1 MEQLTMKLETILEVV
16 RVKQEVMER
25 PVEYRTGMVSSS
37 YAGNFGIKEIGDEA
51 SEVVLVVVLN
61 TKNEINAIH
70 RVFTGSLNTSV
81 AHPREIFRTAIINNG
96 ARIMLFHNHP
106 SGNTEPSEADFAF
119 TRRVVDCGDMLGI
132 EVIDHIIIADN
143 EYLSLR
149 EQGLM

>member
-1 MEQLTMKLETILEVV
+1 
-16 RVKQEVMER
+16 MER
-25 PVEYRTGMVSSS
+25 PTKYKTGMISSS
-37 YAGNFGIKEIGDEA
+37 YAGEFGIREIGNEA

-81 AHPREIFRTAIINNG
+81 AHPREIFRTAIMNNG

-106 SGNTEPSEADFAF
+106 SGDTEPSEADFAF

-149 EQGLM
+149 